1 MIFWGLARAKESR
14 LGRRDISRGYER
26 RGAKKKNC
34 GGKAVKEACCLR
46 GSHGGRV
53 IVTAG
58 THTPLSASP
67 SPVVVVEATGQPRH

>member
-14 LGRRDISRGYER
+14 LGRRGE
-26 RGAKKKNC
+26 KKNC